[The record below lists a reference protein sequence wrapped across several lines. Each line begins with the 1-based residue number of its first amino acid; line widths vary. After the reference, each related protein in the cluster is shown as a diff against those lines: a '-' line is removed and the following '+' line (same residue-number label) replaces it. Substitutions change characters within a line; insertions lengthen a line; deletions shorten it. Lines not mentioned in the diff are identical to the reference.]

1 MTSFKK
7 GNLRRLL
14 LLDITS
20 SREYRKMVQ
29 LDTSHLN
36 MEEISIQIASS
47 LLPVMK
53 KQYIESKR

>member
-20 SREYRKMVQ
+20 SRKYRKMVQ

-36 MEEISIQIASS
+36 MEEVSIQIASS